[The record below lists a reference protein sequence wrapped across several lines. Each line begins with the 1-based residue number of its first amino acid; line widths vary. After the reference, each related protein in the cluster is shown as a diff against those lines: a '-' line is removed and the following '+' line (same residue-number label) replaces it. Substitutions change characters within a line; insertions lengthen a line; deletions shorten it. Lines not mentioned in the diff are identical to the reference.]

1 MSRFCVCVFLLH
13 YRDPAVS
20 MWCVLYEMLYL
31 LVACVWSYRSS
42 SGDDYCPAHQVDFIQ
57 ASVIH
62 MLETVYGDLD
72 VKLNY
77 AAEAE
82 LS

>member
-1 MSRFCVCVFLLH
+1 MLHFVTHNCVYV
-13 YRDPAVS
+13 V
-20 MWCVLYEMLYL
+20 
-31 LVACVWSYRSS
+31 YRSS
-42 SGDDYCPAHQVDFIQ
+42 SSDDYCPSHQVDFIQ
-57 ASVIH
+57 ASVVR

-82 LS
+82 QS